1 MGRAREDGW
10 QGGQLR
16 PNGGPRLPH
25 PHQDLELPGVGG
37 SPPDQGELGVG
48 GGTDL
53 KVKPMSW
60 AEEPELA
67 LPASPAASP
76 RGSSGAP
83 GACLSIR
90 QPVTLQGSSWL
101 KSLPVSSAAILT
113 LVGCDFHVPRVGVC

>member
-1 MGRAREDGW
+1 MRSAGEDGW
-10 QGGQLR
+10 QRGQLR
-16 PNGGPRLPH
+16 PSGGPRLPH

-67 LPASPAASP
+67 LPTSPAASA
-76 RGSSGAP
+76 RGIPGAL
-83 GACLSIR
+83 GACLSIGR
-90 QPVTLQGSSWL
+90 PVTLQRSSWL
-101 KSLPVSSAAILT
+101 TSLQPS
-113 LVGCDFHVPRVGVC
+113 